1 MMHSLRKRQKRAS
14 DNMPSPP
21 ILPPLP
27 ALRDVSLDWV
37 LKLSVR
43 CERAAPGFM
52 CHHDIPLRPRWQ
64 RPPDEQVSLEREEI
78 YDDPQAYR
86 DLVVSGRASAFDL
99 VLAMLCAFGLE
110 TIDTAKKPYPR
121 RSNEGSLQAAG
132 SEGGPVKVSLRDGYA
147 TESGPVN
154 GGILGL
160 EYADT
165 TGEVSMGA
173 LKQLRV
179 AQLLDKPH
187 ASSKSRSSRQGVRKG
202 VSVDLLMPERLASQ
216 DSNGD
221 PVRVSMRRAGVKREL
236 QRLHCNAWWV
246 SRACLRAIGGGLPHE
261 LKEQILEEA
270 RRCCHH
276 PLALPCY
283 YAFHVR
289 CTAIGTARDCL
300 PTNWSECTSAHHAV
314 PLQPVPLVRCV
325 AAQGG
330 CYGGN
335 DVDYEPPDMPAGKAA
350 IDEMN
355 TRMSGCQPFW
365 HTHGGLWC
373 LRAPLFRI
381 TARSDE
387 TSGELVATSYRRL
400 VHKKKD
406 GFEEWADELGGMPW
420 QEGVP

>member
-202 VSVDLLMPERLASQ
+202 GERGPVDAGAPRQPGQQRRPGQGEHAQGRCEARAPAPALQ
-216 DSNGD
+216 
-221 PVRVSMRRAGVKREL
+221 RVVGVAGVPPRHRRRA
-236 QRLHCNAWWV
+236 
-246 SRACLRAIGGGLPHE
+246 
-261 LKEQILEEA
+261 
-270 RRCCHH
+270 
-276 PLALPCY
+276 
-283 YAFHVR
+283 
-289 CTAIGTARDCL
+289 
-300 PTNWSECTSAHHAV
+300 
-314 PLQPVPLVRCV
+314 
-325 AAQGG
+325 
-330 CYGGN
+330 
-335 DVDYEPPDMPAGKAA
+335 
-350 IDEMN
+350 
-355 TRMSGCQPFW
+355 
-365 HTHGGLWC
+365 
-373 LRAPLFRI
+373 AP
-381 TARSDE
+381 
-387 TSGELVATSYRRL
+387 
-400 VHKKKD
+400 
-406 GFEEWADELGGMPW
+406 
-420 QEGVP
+420 